1 MSNFKGT
8 KGKWEIKH
16 SETKDAFNI
25 CGTLVGDKYKIARI
39 SYLVTKSSMKLTE
52 KDKTQAKYDAQLIAH
67 APEMLEMLEAKIC
80 YLDNGSLSFYEK
92 YNYNAAELSTKIRKL
107 IKKATEI

>member
-1 MSNFKGT
+1 MKNFKGT

-67 APEMLEMLEAKIC
+67 SPEMLFLLQDLL
-80 YLDNGSLSFYEK
+80 LDKGLNEVSRREVQL
-92 YNYNAAELSTKIRKL
+92 L

>member
-8 KGKWEIKH
+8 EGKWEIKH

-39 SYLVTKSSMKLTE
+39 PYLVTKSSMKLTE
-52 KDKTQAKYDAQLIAH
+52 QDKTQAKYDAQLIAH
-67 APEMLEMLEAKIC
+67 APEMLFLLQDLL
-80 YLDNGSLSFYEK
+80 LDKGLNEVSRREVQL
-92 YNYNAAELSTKIRKL
+92 L

>member
-39 SYLVTKSSMKLTE
+39 PYLVTKSSMKLTE
-52 KDKTQAKYDAQLIAH
+52 QDKAQAKYDAQLIAH
-67 APEMLEMLEAKIC
+67 APEMLEMLEKV
-80 YLDNGSLSFYEK
+80 L
-92 YNYNAAELSTKIRKL
+92 ELEVMDTDTYWGIRNL

>member
-52 KDKTQAKYDAQLIAH
+52 QDKTQAKYDAQLIAH
-67 APEMLEMLEAKIC
+67 APEMLEMLEEMQTLCDLIRFPTEEE
-80 YLDNGSLSFYEK
+80 LDKMNLK
-92 YNYNAAELSTKIRKL
+92 LKKL
-107 IKKATEI
+107 IKKATEL

>member
-39 SYLVTKSSMKLTE
+39 PYLVTKSSMKLTE
-52 KDKTQAKYDAQLIAH
+52 QDKTQAKYDAQLIAH
-67 APEMLEMLEAKIC
+67 APEMLFLLQDLL
-80 YLDNGSLSFYEK
+80 LDKGLNEVSRREVQL
-92 YNYNAAELSTKIRKL
+92 L